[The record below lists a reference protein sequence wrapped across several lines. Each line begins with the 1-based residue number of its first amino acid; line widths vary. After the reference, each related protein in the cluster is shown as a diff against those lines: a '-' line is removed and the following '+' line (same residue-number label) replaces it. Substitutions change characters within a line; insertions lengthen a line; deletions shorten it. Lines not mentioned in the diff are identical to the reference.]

1 MLNTRSQAVE
11 TTEHVIADLDFALNG
26 FREQKVLYDENAY
39 AQMIKRLLLMK
50 KGTYPSIPDMG
61 IGISTYRF
69 QDIDRLVAG
78 DLRNAIQDQINQYIP
93 GLPLEK
99 IDIAKVAYKG
109 NYILYIDIAITSP
122 VVKKISFAYMQK
134 GRSIISS
141 NITVEKQK
149 LITE

>member
-1 MLNTRSQAVE
+1 MFSNRSKVIE
-11 TTEHVIADLDFALNG
+11 STDHKIADLDFSLNG
-26 FREQKVLYDENAY
+26 FREQKVFYDENAY
-39 AQMIKRLLLMK
+39 AQMIKRLLLMR

-69 QDIDRLVAG
+69 QDIDHLTAG
-78 DLRNAIQDQINQYIP
+78 TLSNDIRSQLLTYIP

-99 IDIAKVAYKG
+99 IDISKVMYQGAWV
-109 NYILYIDIAITSP
+109 LYIDIAITSP

-134 GRSIISS
+134 GKSLISS
-141 NITVEKQK
+141 SITVEKPK

>member
-1 MLNTRSQAVE
+1 
-11 TTEHVIADLDFALNG
+11 
-26 FREQKVLYDENAY
+26 
-39 AQMIKRLLLMK
+39 
-50 KGTYPSIPDMG
+50 MG